1 MCSKNNRY
9 IKLFK
14 KNTKERSDCNALLAI
29 RMVLH
34 FSVRKH
40 VFFSQGGDHMIIS
53 FGFTAQ
59 KVNTPFGDFTFSPFG
74 DFSIPKE
81 VNDYPAA
88 LLQII

>member
-1 MCSKNNRY
+1 MISY
-9 IKLFK
+9 
-14 KNTKERSDCNALLAI
+14 
-29 RMVLH
+29 